1 MIRVFIVD
9 DHPIVRQGLRNLVEL
24 AGGGEVVGEAADL
37 GPALEAITS
46 LRPDVAV
53 LDLNLGHASGLELV
67 AHCRA
72 LTPPVGA
79 VVLTMHREES
89 AFQAAIRAGAAAYV
103 LKENASEDVLLAI
116 RSVAAG
122 GFFLSSSLREFMGR
136 NTSETPAPQSAGPV
150 NSSLTPTERRVLRL
164 ISMNR
169 TTKEIA
175 HELCI
180 SPRTVETHR
189 AHICERLN
197 LRGAQALLRFALENR
212 ASL

>member
-1 MIRVFIVD
+1 MIRVLIVD

-24 AGGGEVVGEAADL
+24 AEGVEVVGEAADL
-37 GPALEAITS
+37 PTAFERITS
-46 LRPDVAV
+46 LRPHVAV
-53 LDLNLGHASGLELV
+53 LDLNLGHGSGLELV

-89 AFQAAIRAGAAAYV
+89 TFQAAVQAGAAAYV

-136 NTSETPAPQSAGPV
+136 NGPGPV
-150 NSSLTPTERRVLRL
+150 SPVPSGTANSGLTPTERRVLRL
-164 ISMNR
+164 IGMNR